1 MKIMLNIYPFN
12 KVFREIWQIFKDTFF
27 NKTPLMAASGRV
39 CEETILVKILQFCLG
54 INHRCFRKIH
64 VKKNNE

>member
-1 MKIMLNIYPFN
+1 MLNIYPFN
-12 KVFREIWQIFKDTFF
+12 KVSCEISQIFKNTLF

-39 CEETILVKILQFCLG
+39 CEETVLVKILQSCLG
-54 INHRCFRKIH
+54 INHRWFRKIP